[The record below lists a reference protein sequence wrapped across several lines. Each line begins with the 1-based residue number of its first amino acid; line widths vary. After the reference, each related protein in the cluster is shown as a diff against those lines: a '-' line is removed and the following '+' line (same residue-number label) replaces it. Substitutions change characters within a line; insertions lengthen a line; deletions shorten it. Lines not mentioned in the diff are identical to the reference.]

1 MDASTEQVTPL
12 STPPLPPIKFS
23 RFPKWFVSY
32 LCVPQGEEK
41 WWVSTACM
49 QINYSHLFRA
59 QTLPCWSGDQWA
71 KSMAIPPSCLTQGKN
86 FILNQKDTTDLI
98 WQIKGSPMNA
108 KREVWLDIFM
118 YLNCFLRINM
128 LELHKPSFKKAKVQL
143 YTFNINNWAKLSKQ
157 DCSEQT
163 FQHSKSSTVSGKI
176 LI

>member
-1 MDASTEQVTPL
+1 MCTPRWRKVISVHCL
-12 STPPLPPIKFS
+12 HANKLQWP
-23 RFPKWFVSY
+23 V
-32 LCVPQGEEK
+32 QG
-41 WWVSTACM
+41 SNPAL
-49 QINYSHLFRA
+49 QI
-59 QTLPCWSGDQWA
+59 CWPVGS
-71 KSMAIPPSCLTQGKN
+71 SMAIPPSCLTQGKN